1 VQQFAFI
8 QSERARLD
16 EVVGGGGGG
25 RTFNAEAPPTAL
37 NIITTAQHT
46 RRVERGGAMIIRGE
60 DVTYLFHLSC
70 TLLRKKEKGY

>member
-1 VQQFAFI
+1 M
-8 QSERARLD
+8 RLF
-16 EVVGGGGGG
+16 GGGGG

-46 RRVERGGAMIIRGE
+46 RRVERRCNDYGE

-70 TLLRKKEKGY
+70 TLPKKKGVLGGGTCIKSGTKSVIQNN